1 MSQQSNQHRRD
12 HQLGSPDVFAYSN
25 DDSSDFVSWNHG
37 ENSGSPFLT
46 SLVNVRVADAS
57 ELGAD
62 VDVVVT
68 DCAAFESEGDDGAA
82 SVHCRI
88 TLGFESSS

>member
-1 MSQQSNQHRRD
+1 VIAN
-12 HQLGSPDVFAYSN
+12 LEAFDVLAYSN
-25 DDSSDFVSWNHG
+25 DDSSDLVSWNHG

-46 SLVNVRVADAS
+46 SLVNVRVADTS

-68 DCAAFESEGDDGAA
+68 DGTAFEGEGDDGTV

>member
-1 MSQQSNQHRRD
+1 M
-12 HQLGSPDVFAYSN
+12 
-25 DDSSDFVSWNHG
+25 
-37 ENSGSPFLT
+37 
-46 SLVNVRVADAS
+46 NVRVADAS

-68 DCAAFESEGDDGAA
+68 DGAAFESEGDDGAV

>member
-1 MSQQSNQHRRD
+1 MVTN
-12 HQLGSPDVFAYSN
+12 LEAFDVLAYSD
-25 DDSSDFVSWNHG
+25 DDSSDFVAWNHR

-46 SLVNVRVADAS
+46 SLVNVRVADTS

-68 DCAAFESEGDDGAA
+68 DGATLEGEGDNGAV
-82 SVHCRI
+82 SVHSRI
-88 TLGFESSS
+88 TLGFESSC

>member
-1 MSQQSNQHRRD
+1 M
-12 HQLGSPDVFAYSN
+12 
-25 DDSSDFVSWNHG
+25 
-37 ENSGSPFLT
+37 
-46 SLVNVRVADAS
+46 NVRVADAS
-57 ELGAD
+57 KLGAD

-68 DCAAFESEGDDGAA
+68 DGTAFEGEGDDGTV